1 MVAVVVAVV
10 VVVRCDLGPSGGGYR
25 PQDLAPKGGSLPGL
39 ASNGLRI
46 GRIAATLACEG
57 APICELKGRL
67 QRGAQ
72 GYERYVETGCKSS
85 HEFVISP
92 PHVRAER
99 GAWPVEDLH

>member
-1 MVAVVVAVV
+1 MVAVV

-67 QRGAQ
+67 QGAHKDTSATS
-72 GYERYVETGCKSS
+72 RLAAKAATS
-85 HEFVISP
+85 
-92 PHVRAER
+92 
-99 GAWPVEDLH
+99 LL